1 LIRKCLESAVSTLK
15 TKGQHMNLGDSQ
27 VRDMIDSMIRKY
39 NHYPQPIDIAIE
51 FSLDDL
57 GYQKV
62 QDFYKRDN
70 EGLND

>member
-1 LIRKCLESAVSTLK
+1 
-15 TKGQHMNLGDSQ
+15 MNLGDSQ